1 MNMEP
6 QATAASM
13 TIVNS
18 AEPMQHTNPFLNKS
32 TDWQM
37 LGELELPVG
46 SDIQNI
52 INSRLA
58 EILAPLKL
66 QPDFLSRMLRSL
78 QEAARR
84 AITSTGAVPK
94 IGHIHMLVFALQ
106 HPELKEKTWG
116 FFRIERLEGAP
127 EAQNLP
133 NHTIELYLYTET

>member
-1 MNMEP
+1 
-6 QATAASM
+6 
-13 TIVNS
+13 
-18 AEPMQHTNPFLNKS
+18 MQNNKPFLNKS

-78 QEAARR
+78 QEASRR

-94 IGHIHMLVFALQ
+94 FGHIHMLVFALQ
-106 HPELKEKTWG
+106 HPEFKEKTWG
-116 FFRIERLEGAP
+116 FFRIERLERTT
-127 EAQNLP
+127 ESQNLP